1 MNKLFIII
9 LGLALLPVG
18 LKGQGELGAFNA
30 TGSGIATALVSDYQC
45 LGINPS
51 NLGWSADTRS
61 FHLGFSEISASI
73 YSEPL
78 TKKDISRF
86 FSEETYTDAE
96 KVDAARRFTNA
107 RSASDFGSNNIA
119 FSYQHPEIGG
129 FAVSMRDRISW
140 NMKLN
145 NAAAEL
151 LWLGFNAD
159 YFDEKV
165 VENGITVAGI
175 SSQPKSIS
183 SLFSG
188 TSFSTIWS
196 RDYYFGYGRKLFKAN
211 DFTAYGGVDFKYIL
225 GFAMIDVRIDDEHIS
240 GISALSP
247 MFEMDYPQ
255 PSPSNKEGGV
265 FSPAGR
271 GLGFDLGLS
280 FIYKNRLRLGLALND
295 LGSVKWDGNVY
306 TASYSATIKRIETPG
321 LGSETIDDIV
331 NSIAVEDQLFEWA
344 GLESS
349 TVNLPTHFRMGVVYL
364 PVAGLEVGFD
374 LMTPMNN
381 APGSMDKP
389 MFGLGA
395 RYNAV
400 GRLRLSTGITTG
412 GNYSFN
418 VPFGISVGV
427 LKGWEIGVAT
437 HDISSLFREENPNI
451 SVAFG
456 FLRFSFGKYL
466 VELNSPDNV
475 SEGL

>member
-1 MNKLFIII
+1 MNKVFTIIF
-9 LGLALLPVG
+9 GLALLPIA
-18 LKGQGELGAFNA
+18 LKSQGELGAFNV
-30 TGSGIATALVSDYQC
+30 TGTGIATALVSDYQC

-51 NLGWSADTRS
+51 NLGWSSDTRS
-61 FHLGFSEISASI
+61 IHLGLSEISASI

-78 TKKDISRF
+78 TKKDITRF
-86 FSEETYTDAE
+86 FSEESYTEAE

-107 RSASDFGSNNIA
+107 RSASDFGSNNLA
-119 FSYQHPEIGG
+119 FSYQHPEVGG
-129 FAVSMRDRISW
+129 FAVSVRDRVSW
-140 NMKLN
+140 NMELN

-151 LWLGFNAD
+151 LWLGFNAE

-165 VENGITVAGI
+165 IENGITVAGI
-175 SSQPKSIS
+175 SSQPKSVS

-188 TSFSTIWS
+188 TSFSTIWT
-196 RDYYFGYGRKLFKAN
+196 RDYYFGYGRKLFKNEDLA
-211 DFTAYGGVDFKYIL
+211 FYGGVDLKYVQ
-225 GFAMIDVRIDDEHIS
+225 GFAMIDIRIDDKNIS

-255 PSPSNKEGGV
+255 PSPSNKDGGV

-280 FIYKNRLRLGLALND
+280 FIYRNRLRVGMALND

-331 NSIAVEDQLFEWA
+331 NSIAVEDQLFAWE

-349 TVNLPTHFRMGVVYL
+349 TVNLPTHLRMGAVYL
-364 PVAGLEVGFD
+364 PAAGLEVGFD
-374 LMTPMNN
+374 MMMPMNE

-395 RYNAV
+395 RYNVV
-400 GRLRLSTGITTG
+400 GRLRLSAGITTG
-412 GNYSFN
+412 GNYRFN
-418 VPFGISVGV
+418 VPFGLTVGA
-427 LKGWEIGVAT
+427 LKAWEVGVAT
-437 HDISSLFREENPNI
+437 HDISSLFREENPNVSI
-451 SVAFG
+451 AFG

-466 VELNSPDNV
+466 IELNNPDNT
-475 SEGL
+475 SERL